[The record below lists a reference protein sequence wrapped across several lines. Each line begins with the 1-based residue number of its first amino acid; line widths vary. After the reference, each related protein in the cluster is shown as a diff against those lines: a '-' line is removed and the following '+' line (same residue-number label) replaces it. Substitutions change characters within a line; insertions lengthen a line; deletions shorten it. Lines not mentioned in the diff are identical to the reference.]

1 MLLNKLQFLYFK
13 DEEKPVFSIIKEA
26 IKEVREKSKTLASHS
41 NTYPMTGTSGIIS
54 NRSCN
59 RVSRER
65 RRSAGDEQELRDQQ
79 LNMFL
84 KTHTDS
90 GKKLTDI
97 VSYLIINQNYF
108 IY

>member
-1 MLLNKLQFLYFK
+1 M
-13 DEEKPVFSIIKEA
+13 IKESSG
-26 IKEVREKSKTLASHS
+26 EVKEKSKTLASHS
-41 NTYPMTGTSGIIS
+41 NTYPMASTSGISS
-54 NRSCN
+54 NRSYN
-59 RVSRER
+59 RVASRER

-97 VSYLIINQNYF
+97 VSNYNLCFINLI
-108 IY
+108 

>member
-1 MLLNKLQFLYFK
+1 M
-13 DEEKPVFSIIKEA
+13 IKEA
-26 IKEVREKSKTLASHS
+26 IEEVKEKSKTLTSHS
-41 NTYPMTGTSGIIS
+41 NTYPMAGTCGITS

-59 RVSRER
+59 RVATRER
-65 RRSAGDEQELRDQQ
+65 RRSAGDEHELRDQQ

-97 VSYLIINQNYF
+97 VSIF
-108 IY
+108 IR

>member
-1 MLLNKLQFLYFK
+1 M
-13 DEEKPVFSIIKEA
+13 IKEA
-26 IKEVREKSKTLASHS
+26 IEEVKEKSKTLTSHS
-41 NTYPMTGTSGIIS
+41 NTYPMAGTSGITS

-59 RVSRER
+59 RVASRER

-97 VSYLIINQNYF
+97 VSIF
-108 IY
+108 IR

>member
-1 MLLNKLQFLYFK
+1 M
-13 DEEKPVFSIIKEA
+13 A
-26 IKEVREKSKTLASHS
+26 
-41 NTYPMTGTSGIIS
+41 GTSGIAS

-59 RVSRER
+59 RVGSRER

-97 VSYLIINQNYF
+97 VSTYFFINKYRF
-108 IY
+108 E

>member
-1 MLLNKLQFLYFK
+1 M
-13 DEEKPVFSIIKEA
+13 IKEA
-26 IKEVREKSKTLASHS
+26 FEEVKEKSKTLASHS
-41 NTYPMTGTSGIIS
+41 NTYPMAGTSGIAS
-54 NRSCN
+54 NRSCH
-59 RVSRER
+59 RASRER

-97 VSYLIINQNYF
+97 VSNYILLI
-108 IY
+108 

>member
-1 MLLNKLQFLYFK
+1 M
-13 DEEKPVFSIIKEA
+13 IKETFE
-26 IKEVREKSKTLASHS
+26 EVKEKSKTIASHS
-41 NTYPMTGTSGIIS
+41 NTYPMAGSSGIAS

-59 RVSRER
+59 RVASRER

-97 VSYLIINQNYF
+97 VSIFDL
-108 IY
+108 

>member
-1 MLLNKLQFLYFK
+1 M
-13 DEEKPVFSIIKEA
+13 IKEA
-26 IKEVREKSKTLASHS
+26 FEEVREKSKTIASHS
-41 NTYPMTGTSGIIS
+41 NTYPMASTSGIAS

-59 RVSRER
+59 RVASRER

-97 VSYLIINQNYF
+97 VSNY
-108 IY
+108 I

>member
-1 MLLNKLQFLYFK
+1 M
-13 DEEKPVFSIIKEA
+13 IKETVE
-26 IKEVREKSKTLASHS
+26 EVKEKSKTIASHS
-41 NTYPMTGTSGIIS
+41 NTYPMASSSGIAS

-59 RVSRER
+59 RVASRER

-97 VSYLIINQNYF
+97 VSIF
-108 IY
+108 DT

>member
-1 MLLNKLQFLYFK
+1 M
-13 DEEKPVFSIIKEA
+13 I
-26 IKEVREKSKTLASHS
+26 REDIRGKSKTLTSHS
-41 NTYPMTGTSGIIS
+41 NTYPMAATSGITS

-59 RVSRER
+59 RAASRER

-97 VSYLIINQNYF
+97 VSIIS

>member
-1 MLLNKLQFLYFK
+1 M
-13 DEEKPVFSIIKEA
+13 
-26 IKEVREKSKTLASHS
+26 IKEVIEEVKGKSKTLASHS
-41 NTYPMTGTSGIIS
+41 NTYPMAGTSCITS
-54 NRSCN
+54 KRSCN
-59 RVSRER
+59 RAASRER

-97 VSYLIINQNYF
+97 VSIIYL
-108 IY
+108 

>member
-1 MLLNKLQFLYFK
+1 M
-13 DEEKPVFSIIKEA
+13 IKEA
-26 IKEVREKSKTLASHS
+26 IEEVAEKSKTLASHS
-41 NTYPMTGTSGIIS
+41 NTYPMAGASGIIS
-54 NRSCN
+54 NRSFN
-59 RVSRER
+59 RVTSRER

-97 VSYLIINQNYF
+97 VSIIYNNNNNKYYF
-108 IY
+108 I

>member
-1 MLLNKLQFLYFK
+1 M
-13 DEEKPVFSIIKEA
+13 IKEA
-26 IKEVREKSKTLASHS
+26 VEDIKEKSKTLASHS
-41 NTYPMTGTSGIIS
+41 NTYPMAGTSCITS
-54 NRSCN
+54 SRSCN
-59 RVSRER
+59 RVTSRER

-97 VSYLIINQNYF
+97 VGIYIYF
-108 IY
+108 FKI